1 MQSTDVLIIGAGMA
15 GASAAYFLAA
25 HRRVI
30 LLERETQ
37 PGYHATGR
45 SAAMYSETY
54 GNATVRAITS
64 ASRPFYFDPPPGFS
78 DYPLIA
84 ARGSLIVGAAADE
97 ASLRAVWQDMR
108 QLVPNVQWW
117 TQAAILQRVPVLR
130 PEMAHCGV
138 FEPDAMDMDVHAIH
152 QGFLRGAKAAG
163 AQLVCG
169 AGVQRIQRETGG
181 GWRVDT
187 AAGSFTAPI
196 VVNAAGAWCDELARM
211 AGVAPVGLVPKRRT
225 AFTSEAPAGCDISAW
240 PLVIDAL
247 ESFYFKPDAG
257 VLLLSP
263 ANEDSVT
270 PQDVQPEE
278 LDIAIA
284 VDRIEAATTLRIRQV
299 RRKWAGL
306 RSFVADKTPV
316 VGFAPDAPGF
326 FWLAGQGG
334 YGIQTAPAM
343 GRLTAALVQGLPVP
357 KDLVELG
364 VQIEAMSA
372 GRFATSVADRP
383 VDGTAGYSAG

>member
-1 MQSTDVLIIGAGMA
+1 MA
-15 GASAAYFLAA
+15 GASAAYFLAP
-25 HRRVI
+25 HRRVVV
-30 LLERETQ
+30 LEREAQ

-54 GNATVRAITS
+54 GNATVRAITT
-64 ASRPFYFDPPPGFS
+64 ASRPFYFAPPQGFS
-78 DYPLIA
+78 DYPLVTP
-84 ARGSLIVGAAADE
+84 RGSLIVGAVQDE
-97 ASLRAVWQDMR
+97 EQLRTVWQDMR
-108 QLVPNVQWW
+108 ALVPNVQWW
-117 TQAAILQRVPVLR
+117 TRADILQRVPVLQ

-138 FEPDAMDMDVHAIH
+138 YEPDAMDLDVSAIH
-152 QGFLRGAKAAG
+152 HGFLRGAKAAG

-169 AGVQRIQRETGG
+169 AGVQHMQREAA

-187 AAGSFTAPI
+187 AAGSFMAPI
-196 VVNAAGAWCDELARM
+196 VVNAAGAWCDELAHV

-225 AFTSEAPAGCDISAW
+225 AFTTDAPADCDIGHW
-240 PLVIDAL
+240 PLVIDAA

-257 VLLLSP
+257 VLLVSP
-263 ANEDSVT
+263 ANEDAVS

-278 LDIAIA
+278 LDVAIA
-284 VDRIEAATTLRIRQV
+284 VDRVETATTLRIRQV

-306 RSFVADKTPV
+306 RSFVADKSPV

-343 GRLTAALVQGLPVP
+343 GQLTAALVQGLPVP
-357 KDLVELG
+357 AAMAALG
-364 VQIEAMSA
+364 VRLKDVSA
-372 GRFATSVADRP
+372 ARLQG
-383 VDGTAGYSAG
+383 

>member
-15 GASAAYFLAA
+15 GASAASFLAP
-25 HRRVI
+25 HKRVV
-30 LLERETQ
+30 LLEREAQ

-45 SAAMYSETY
+45 SAAMYVETY
-54 GNATVRAITS
+54 GNAVVRAITT
-64 ASRPFYFDPPPGFS
+64 ASRSFYFNPPPGFS
-78 DYPLIA
+78 DYPLVTP
-84 ARGSLIVGAAADE
+84 RGALMFGAAADH
-97 ASLRAVWQDMR
+97 AVLQQRLQSMRA
-108 QLVPNVQWW
+108 LVPNIEWW
-117 TQAAILQRVPVLR
+117 TQADILQRVPVLR
-130 PEMAHCGV
+130 PECAVYGV
-138 FEPDAMDMDVHAIH
+138 YEPDAMDMDVHAIH
-152 QGFLRGAKAAG
+152 QGFLKSAKTAG
-163 AQLVCG
+163 AELVCD
-169 AGVQRIQRETGG
+169 AEVLRIQRRPE

-187 AAGSFTAPI
+187 PAGQFLANT
-196 VVNAAGAWCDELARM
+196 VVNAAGAWCDELAQM

-225 AFTSEAPAGCDISAW
+225 AFTCEAPAGCDISHW
-240 PLVIDAL
+240 PLVMNAQ

-263 ANEDSVT
+263 ANEDPVP

-278 LDIAIA
+278 LDVAIA
-284 VDRIEAATTLRIRQV
+284 VDRVETATTLQIRQV

-343 GRLTAALVQGLPVP
+343 GELTAALVRGLPMP
-357 KDLVELG
+357 AHMAALG
-364 VQIEAMSA
+364 LRAQDVAA
-372 GRFATSVADRP
+372 GRVFHP
-383 VDGTAGYSAG
+383 